1 MLVLCHL
8 SILNLGH
15 GVAPAL
21 LDMDTKVVATF
32 LLAVGL
38 TGQLHM
44 EFAHISD
51 ESDVVHLDPC
61 IKSEYRRMIE
71 ESCVRFNQ
79 VSLKRDNLEH

>member
-8 SILNLGH
+8 GH
-15 GVAPAL
+15 GVAAAL

-38 TGQLHM
+38 TGQLHK

-61 IKSEYRRMIE
+61 NKSEY
-71 ESCVRFNQ
+71 
-79 VSLKRDNLEH
+79 L